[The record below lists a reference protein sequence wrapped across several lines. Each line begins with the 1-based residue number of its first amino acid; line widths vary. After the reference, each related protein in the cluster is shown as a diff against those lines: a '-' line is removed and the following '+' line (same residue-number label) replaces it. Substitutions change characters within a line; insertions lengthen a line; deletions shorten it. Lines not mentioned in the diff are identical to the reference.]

1 MSKYIYSVID
11 KAGAIVDE
19 MQFDSYQ
26 DCIKNLQ
33 DELVLDEYEE
43 IIDGDI
49 EAVFIYKVRDDLIH
63 VHYRI
68 DELTGEGLTDEYEV
82 CRITR

>member
-1 MSKYIYSVID
+1 MSKYIYSVINT
-11 KAGAIVDE
+11 AGDIVDE

-26 DCIKNLQ
+26 DCIRNLR

-49 EAVFIYKVRDDLIH
+49 DAVFIYKVNDDFQRD
-63 VHYRI
+63 V
-68 DELTGEGLTDEYEV
+68 DELTDEYEV
-82 CRITR
+82 GRITR

>member
-1 MSKYIYSVID
+1 MSKYIYSVINV
-11 KAGAIVDE
+11 AGDIVDE

-26 DCIKNLQ
+26 DCIRNLR
-33 DELVLDEYEE
+33 DELVLDEHEE

-49 EAVFIYKVRDDLIH
+49 EAVFIYKVNDDFQRG
-63 VHYRI
+63 V
-68 DELTGEGLTDEYEV
+68 DELTDEYEV

>member
-1 MSKYIYSVID
+1 MSKYIYSVMD
-11 KAGAIVDE
+11 KAGDIVDE

-26 DCIKNLQ
+26 DCIRNLQ
-33 DELVLDEYEE
+33 DELVLDVEE

-49 EAVFIYKVRDDLIH
+49 EAVFIYKVNDDFQRG
-63 VHYRI
+63 V
-68 DELTGEGLTDEYEV
+68 DELTDEYEV

>member
-1 MSKYIYSVID
+1 MSKYIYSVLD
-11 KAGAIVDE
+11 KAGDIVDE

-26 DCIKNLQ
+26 DCIRNLQ
-33 DELVLDEYEE
+33 DELVLDVEE

-49 EAVFIYKVRDDLIH
+49 KAVFIYKVNDDFQRD
-63 VHYRI
+63 V
-68 DELTGEGLTDEYEV
+68 DELTDEYEV